1 MAHATA
7 SRAKN
12 PDGRGPSNAMADRL
26 AAGIAALGKV
36 RLAWPCEANEVFAI
50 LPEARRDQLRARGAQ
65 FIDWSDGAL
74 PAGQRLAPG
83 ETIGRFVCSFAT
95 NPDDVAKFVGVARS
109 SAVQAKELT

>member
-1 MAHATA
+1 MMT
-7 SRAKN
+7 
-12 PDGRGPSNAMADRL
+12 GMF
-26 AAGIAALGKV
+26 AGLVAALAKD

-83 ETIGRFVCSFAT
+83 EAIGRFVCSFAT
-95 NPDDVAKFVGVARS
+95 KPEDVERLLAIFAE
-109 SAVQAKELT
+109 A